1 MSRRLD
7 VELTSVRADGSFTW
21 KAAGALL
28 PKGVVDAAVIGD
40 GAKVG
45 DTLRVE
51 VETGVD
57 GATVLG
63 VVAGRVRRD
72 APVLLQLAT
81 SEFQPVTETRA
92 PRAASRERK
101 GRDGRRGPDRE
112 RRPRGE
118 AGERR
123 PRRAFAPP
131 PPELPKR
138 PSARRLRPARAHRD
152 AALAALSA
160 EQRPVAERALQGGI
174 RAVRE
179 AVKAQNASLVKDG
192 KPTIKADGVV
202 AMAQDLLPRLRV
214 AEWLDRAEAAKA
226 DLDRV
231 DLRDLRAVVA
241 ASDDPMIVRDE
252 TTRALAAEMRG
263 ALATR
268 QETELQHWYED
279 IRAATAVGRV
289 ARALQLAGEPPK
301 AGLRFP
307 ADLADAL
314 AAAARA
320 ALAPDVDPARWIIL
334 LEALA
339 FSPVRPAVSVAAPPA
354 RVTDEL
360 RATVTRLAALLPQV
374 ASVFGIVADPAA
386 PLPRPLRQPRRG
398 PKGAKR
404 PSARGR
410 SAAPA
415 VPGTTPEA

>member
-1 MSRRLD
+1 MRG
-7 VELTSVRADGSFTW
+7 DGSFTW

-28 PKGVVDAAVIGD
+28 PKGVVDAAVLGD

-45 DTLRVE
+45 DTMKFE
-51 VETGVD
+51 IETGVD
-57 GATVLG
+57 GTTVLG

-72 APVLLQLAT
+72 ATVLLQIAAAT
-81 SEFQPVTETRA
+81 DFQPVTETRA
-92 PRAASRERK
+92 PRAPKRDRP
-101 GRDGRRGPDRE
+101 GRGPRRGP
-112 RRPRGE
+112 RPEAPTDGE
-118 AGERR
+118 SRR

-138 PSARRLRPARAHRD
+138 PSARRLRAGRVHRD
-152 AALAALSA
+152 AALAGLSA

-179 AVKAQNASLVKDG
+179 AVKQQNAGLVRDG

-226 DLDRV
+226 DLERV

-252 TTRALAAEMRG
+252 STRALAAEMRA

-279 IRAATAVGRV
+279 IRAATTVGRV

-307 ADLADAL
+307 ADLAEGL
-314 AAAARA
+314 AAAARD

-339 FSPVRPAVSVAAPPA
+339 FSPVRPAVAIAAPPA

-360 RATVTRLAALLPQV
+360 RATVTRLAALLPQI
-374 ASVFGIVADPAA
+374 ASTFGIVADPAA

-404 PSARGR
+404 P
-410 SAAPA
+410 AAPRPA
-415 VPGTTPEA
+415 QA